1 MISNKKYEKIIVLG
15 AGGSGKTTL
24 AKKLSKKSGI
34 KVYHLDKEYWLP
46 NWQRPDNE
54 QWKSKIEKLA
64 KQDSWI
70 MDGNYIDT
78 LDIRLSNADLVIML
92 DIKTSICVKSIFFR
106 TIKGFFVKRVDLGS
120 GCNEQFNQ
128 AYYEFI
134 DWVKVFKKDYFPK
147 LIDVCIKYPHIDL
160 KIFRTRR
167 SARKFVERMI
177 DDDNEKI

>member
-1 MISNKKYEKIIVLG
+1 MY
-15 AGGSGKTTL
+15 
-24 AKKLSKKSGI
+24 
-34 KVYHLDKEYWLP
+34 
-46 NWQRPDNE
+46 
-54 QWKSKIEKLA
+54 
-64 KQDSWI
+64 
-70 MDGNYIDT
+70 
-78 LDIRLSNADLVIML
+78 
-92 DIKTSICVKSIFFR
+92 
-106 TIKGFFVKRVDLGS
+106 
-120 GCNEQFNQ
+120 EQFNQ

>member
-1 MISNKKYEKIIVLG
+1 MG

-24 AKKLSKKSGI
+24 AKKLAKKSGI

-46 NWQRPDNE
+46 NWQKPDYK
-54 QWKSKIEKLA
+54 QWESKIENLT
-64 KQDSWI
+64 KQDNWI

-106 TIKGFFVKRVDLGS
+106 TVKGFFVKRVDLGS

-134 DWVKVFKKDYFPK
+134 DWVKVFKKDYFPQ
-147 LIDVCIKYPHIDL
+147 LINIWMKYPHIDL
-160 KIFRTRR
+160 KIFKTRK
-167 SARKFVERMI
+167 SARKFVEGI
-177 DDDNEKI
+177 LDDNNEKI